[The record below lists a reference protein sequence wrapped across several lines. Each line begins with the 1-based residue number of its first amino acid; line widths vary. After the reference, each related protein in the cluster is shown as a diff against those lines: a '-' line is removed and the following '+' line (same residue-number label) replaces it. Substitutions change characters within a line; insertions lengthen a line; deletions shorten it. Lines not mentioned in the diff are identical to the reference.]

1 MVWSPLFENSPCKDL
16 GYHSPGGLKVLSSNL
31 FGDQTEAIPSNG
43 WTPEQQALNHLAREY
58 LQTTQEL
65 KSCTLMSN
73 HGQETPTTSG
83 RDKPPYAPPGY
94 KELRAGFWKRLV
106 ETSMCHNEDDN
117 NLNLTETEIST
128 CESKRSIHTRQKN
141 GILEDDLDKRLSTA
155 EIEVVLS
162 EKQNGEEQEEL
173 ETSPSPTDGIS
184 NCVAAATQDDVTCIS
199 LSEHPYGR
207 NNIAFLEDNQDA
219 DICRTGASSRE
230 TSEGEGVNVVAVAA
244 GFTGCEKQE
253 GSVNNL
259 GSGGIGRGRIAE
271 DGIPIN
277 IAIFREV

>member
-1 MVWSPLFENSPCKDL
+1 
-16 GYHSPGGLKVLSSNL
+16 
-31 FGDQTEAIPSNG
+31 
-43 WTPEQQALNHLAREY
+43 
-58 LQTTQEL
+58 
-65 KSCTLMSN
+65 
-73 HGQETPTTSG
+73 
-83 RDKPPYAPPGY
+83 
-94 KELRAGFWKRLV
+94 
-106 ETSMCHNEDDN
+106 MCHNEDDN

-155 EIEVVLS
+155 EIGVVLS
-162 EKQNGEEQEEL
+162 EKQSGEEQEEL
-173 ETSPSPTDGIS
+173 ETSPSPTNNGIS
-184 NCVAAATQDDVTCIS
+184 ECVAVAATQDGVTCIS

-207 NNIAFLEDNQDA
+207 NKIIPFLEDNQDA

-230 TSEGEGVNVVAVAA
+230 TSEGEGVNVVAIAA
-244 GFTGCEKQE
+244 TGCEKQQE
-253 GSVNNL
+253 GSVNCL

>member
-1 MVWSPLFENSPCKDL
+1 VVWSPLFENSPCKDL

-31 FGDQTEAIPSNG
+31 FGEQVEATPSNG
-43 WTPEQQALNHLAREY
+43 WTPEQQTLNHLAREY
-58 LQTTQEL
+58 LQTSPEL
-65 KSCTLMSN
+65 KPCALMST

-83 RDKPPYAPPGY
+83 RDKPPYTPPGY

-106 ETSMCHNEDDN
+106 ETGMCHNEDDN

-128 CESKRSIHTRQKN
+128 CESKRSLHTRQKN

-173 ETSPSPTDGIS
+173 ETSPSPTTHGIS
-184 NCVAAATQDDVTCIS
+184 DTQDGVTCIS

-207 NNIAFLEDNQDA
+207 NSIAFLEDHQDA

-230 TSEGEGVNVVAVAA
+230 TSEEEGVNVVAIAA
-244 GFTGCEKQE
+244 TGLAAGCEKQE
-253 GSVNNL
+253 GSVNCL

-271 DGIPIN
+271 DGVPIN
-277 IAIFREV
+277 IAIFRNEV